1 MTDETKVTLDSLS
14 DEEYKKAKDSAHEKF
29 KNLFNGKL
37 VINKSK
43 DYLKDFKKDFKKALE
58 LGYTY
63 TEIAKVMYD

>member
-1 MTDETKVTLDSLS
+1 MADETKVTLDSLS

-43 DYLKDFKKDFKKALE
+43 DYLKDFKKDLWRF
-58 LGYTY
+58 
-63 TEIAKVMYD
+63 